1 MSLAVRYLA
10 ELALTLTPIWPS
22 SWIRKNTPWWLVALS
37 LFVLFII
44 NIFYFYFI
52 YFFHQTTDF
61 SFLRVKKNKKRDL
74 CREIDEGY
82 NYIVI

>member
-37 LFVLFII
+37 LFVLFFII
-44 NIFYFYFI
+44 IILFLFYFI
-52 YFFHQTTDF
+52 FHQTTDL
-61 SFLRVKKNKKRDL
+61 SFLRVKKNKKSDL
-74 CREIDEGY
+74 YREIDEGY
-82 NYIVI
+82 NYTVI